1 LEQKLGELATFAQ
14 SKGVLELDDEF
25 KRVSEAAQEVGRPT
39 FPSANKLLS
48 KFAHPTALAIHTV
61 ASVEA
66 DEGYRLMF
74 LGDGVGFALNSLI
87 AIRKFVRGHYPQ
99 VGMTAKEAASFRRKS
114 SREQ

>member
-66 DEGYRLMF
+66 DEGYRLCF
-74 LGDGVGFALNSLI
+74 
-87 AIRKFVRGHYPQ
+87 
-99 VGMTAKEAASFRRKS
+99 
-114 SREQ
+114 